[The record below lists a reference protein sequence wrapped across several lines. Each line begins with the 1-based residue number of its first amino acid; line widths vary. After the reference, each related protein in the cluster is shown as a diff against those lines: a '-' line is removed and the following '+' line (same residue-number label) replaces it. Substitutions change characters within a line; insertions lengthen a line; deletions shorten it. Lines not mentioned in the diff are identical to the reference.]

1 VALDR
6 RTSASVGDPMTALD
20 HIVDH
25 HRREERIAQAIFD
38 IIVTVLVVIG
48 YCIYSSV
55 F

>member
-1 VALDR
+1 
-6 RTSASVGDPMTALD
+6 MTALD